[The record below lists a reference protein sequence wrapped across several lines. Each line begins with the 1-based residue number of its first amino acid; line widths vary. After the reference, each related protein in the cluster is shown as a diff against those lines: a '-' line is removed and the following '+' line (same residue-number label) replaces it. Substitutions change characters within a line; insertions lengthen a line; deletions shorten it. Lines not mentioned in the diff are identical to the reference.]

1 MANRSTRRSKRLPA
15 PVVHEAN
22 LDELAVRKLKWFVR
36 RTWSILEP
44 GDPLLWNW
52 HIDVICDELEAIA
65 AGDVRELLICI
76 PPGCMKS
83 LLVSVFFPA
92 WWWLSN
98 PSRRYITFA
107 NVEKLAIRDSV
118 RMRDLIRSDV
128 YADLR
133 ARSVHHFGAP
143 DWGMSKDQDAK
154 VNFKNEDKGFREC
167 FGLGGSITGAR
178 GHGMVIDDPHDV
190 KDTIGSPAQVQ
201 RRMDAT
207 GHVIGKVLPSRVNDA
222 ATAWKVSIL
231 QRVHISDTAGRQLRA
246 GIERKVILQME
257 FDPDFE
263 HNHPRDPRTERGEL
277 LFERKF
283 PRWFCDGL
291 KHPDKLGLAQY
302 NAQYQQQPVAI
313 EGGLFKKAWF
323 TQFYDSDPQDLSR
336 QMDEVMVSADL
347 TFKGSDTSDFVSI
360 QVWGRKGAKQYLLWQ
375 VCRQMNYVDT
385 RREFVLV
392 CRMFP
397 MARTKLIEE
406 AANGAALI
414 ADLKATISGL
424 VPVNPGAS
432 KFERAQIGSVPAFE
446 ALNIYLPTPDKSPWV
461 THYIAEHV
469 SFPASANDDQVDAT
483 SQYLLRVTGKLT
495 VDVANRLANQFS
507 WMEG

>member
-1 MANRSTRRSKRLPA
+1 MNKFGTDQTGFTL
-15 PVVHEAN
+15 VE
-22 LDELAVRKLKWFVR
+22 
-36 RTWSILEP
+36 I
-44 GDPLLWNW
+44 
-52 HIDVICDELEAIA
+52 AI
-65 AGDVRELLICI
+65 VLLIVTI
-76 PPGCMKS
+76 
-83 LLVSVFFPA
+83 LLGYTVA
-92 WWWLSN
+92 
-98 PSRRYITFA
+98 
-107 NVEKLAIRDSV
+107 
-118 RMRDLIRSDV
+118 M
-128 YADLR
+128 
-133 ARSVHHFGAP
+133 
-143 DWGMSKDQDAK
+143 
-154 VNFKNEDKGFREC
+154 
-167 FGLGGSITGAR
+167 
-178 GHGMVIDDPHDV
+178 
-190 KDTIGSPAQVQ
+190 
-201 RRMDAT
+201 
-207 GHVIGKVLPSRVNDA
+207 
-222 ATAWKVSIL
+222 
-231 QRVHISDTAGRQLRA
+231 
-246 GIERKVILQME
+246 
-257 FDPDFE
+257 
-263 HNHPRDPRTERGEL
+263 
-277 LFERKF
+277 F
-283 PRWFCDGL
+283 PRQQEL
-291 KHPDKLGLAQY
+291 KQY
-302 NAQYQQQPVAI
+302 RAV
-313 EGGLFKKAWF
+313 
-323 TQFYDSDPQDLSR
+323 DR